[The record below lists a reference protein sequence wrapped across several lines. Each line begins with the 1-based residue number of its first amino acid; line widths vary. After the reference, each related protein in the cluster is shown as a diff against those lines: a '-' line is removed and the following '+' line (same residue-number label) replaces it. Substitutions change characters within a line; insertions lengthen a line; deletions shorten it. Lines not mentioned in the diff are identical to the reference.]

1 MKLVPQDDAAEG
13 PGLWADPDWKPGLP
27 GTFAVIIGV
36 SRYRHLEN
44 GDLPT
49 DPQGKPWIKEARSLD
64 QLHVSALTAFRI
76 FRWLSA
82 QYRHEAPLARCW
94 LLLSPTPAEVGH
106 LSLGNGQRISWG
118 DPTLAACSA
127 AIRWWSATMRG
138 LPAAAAAQSRGL
150 FFFSGHGLESTQG
163 CQLLLPSD
171 YLAPPEPNINDAIS
185 TSNLL
190 YGLGSLKV
198 TEQLFFVDACR
209 NDHKELRGKNMVGAK
224 ILVEEE
230 AAILPPDLMTPVLY
244 STGPGQRSW
253 EFRDPAK
260 GISIYGQA
268 LLDGLAGQPNIA
280 LKGSKPPYRVELSP
294 LEQFVRARVLELLKN
309 AQSKERQ
316 YVKLGG
322 QSDTSMNVTYV
333 DRPVVATGG
342 GWPTFDGHEDI
353 DGLGVP
359 KMPGGG
365 RLGSPFPTPPN
376 EAKWSYDLP
385 PGGGPS
391 GPPEVSTMLAAET
404 PIREMSSTRR
414 FSPRWLKDWN
424 EGHRMF
430 GSEAVTELWQKRTKV
445 WLIGQKKWRG
455 PSVIRIAEVSR
466 DEGRGRY
473 RVRMQITEKDPVG
486 HWLQMTDELGGV
498 HACMLPR
505 DLGPKSMDEPSPVY
519 EVSYDRSEPNDENKR
534 EIVRLDADLDVQS
547 GPLGLVARLWR
558 TYTTTHVAA
567 AVKESEARE
576 LRNVIENKIDS
587 PLGATVAALVLLR
600 ANRLDRLSL
609 AWLRNLANWFIELP
623 DAPILYAERRL
634 REKQESKDDRSI
646 AFQEAANILLL
657 TTDRGIPRTSEAFEY
672 GMGLARRLK
681 DREELG
687 LGVREKLHELERRLG
702 NAFAVYRTGGLFSSF
717 SGLRADLNADQLWL
731 EGVRKVEEAEA
742 VTPQARP
749 AA

>member
-1 MKLVPQDDAAEG
+1 MTLVPQDGAREG
-13 PGLWADPDWKPGLP
+13 PGLWADLDWKPGMP

-44 GDLPT
+44 GDYPT
-49 DPQGKPWIKEARSLD
+49 DPQGKPWIKEARGLD
-64 QLHVSALTAFRI
+64 QLHVSALTAFRV

-82 QYRHEAPLARCW
+82 QYHHEAPLARCW
-94 LLLSPTPAEVGH
+94 LMLSPTPAEVGH
-106 LSLGNGQRISWG
+106 LSLGNGERISWD
-118 DPTLAACSA
+118 DPTLAACTA
-127 AIRWWSATMRG
+127 AIRWWSATMRT
-138 LPAAAAAQSRGL
+138 LPAAAAARSRGL

-209 NDHKELRGKNMVGAK
+209 NDQKELRGKNMVGAK

-230 AAILPPDLMTPVLY
+230 AAILPPNLMTPVLY

-253 EFRDPAK
+253 EHRDPAK

-268 LLDGLAGQPNIA
+268 LLDGLAGKPDIA
-280 LKGSKPPYRVELSP
+280 LKGDKPPYRVELSP

-316 YVKLGG
+316 YVRLGG

-333 DRPVVATGG
+333 ERPVVA
-342 GWPTFDGHEDI
+342 
-353 DGLGVP
+353 
-359 KMPGGG
+359 PGGG
-365 RLGSPFPTPPN
+365 GR
-376 EAKWSYDLP
+376 
-385 PGGGPS
+385 S
-391 GPPEVSTMLAAET
+391 GPPPVSTMLAAET
-404 PIREMSSTRR
+404 PIRELSSTRR
-414 FSPRWLKDWN
+414 FSPRWLTDWN

-430 GSEAVTELWQKRTKV
+430 GSETVTALWQKRTKV
-445 WLIGQKKWRG
+445 WLIGRKKWRG

-466 DEGRGRY
+466 DESRGRY
-473 RVRMQITEKDPVG
+473 RVRMQINEKDPVG
-486 HWLQMTDELGGV
+486 HWLQMTDELGSV

-505 DLGPKSMDEPSPVY
+505 DLGRESMDEPSPVY
-519 EVSYDRSEPNDENKR
+519 EVSYDRSEPNEENKR
-534 EIVRLDADLDVQS
+534 EIVRLDADLDQQS
-547 GPLGLVARLWR
+547 GTLGLVARLWR
-558 TYTTTHVAA
+558 SYTVEHVAA
-567 AVKESEARE
+567 AVRDSEARE
-576 LRNVIENKIDS
+576 LRRVIEKKIDS

-600 ANRLDRLSL
+600 ANRLDRLPL
-609 AWLRNLANWFIELP
+609 AWLRNLANWFVELP
-623 DAPILYAERRL
+623 DGPILYAERRL
-634 REKQESKDDRSI
+634 REKQKNKKDRSI
-646 AFQEAANILLL
+646 AFKEAADILLL
-657 TTDRGIPRTSEAFEY
+657 MTDRGIPRTSEAFEY

-731 EGVRKVEEAEA
+731 EGVRQAEEAEA
-742 VTPQARP
+742 GAPQARP
-749 AA
+749 GA

>member
-1 MKLVPQDDAAEG
+1 
-13 PGLWADPDWKPGLP
+13 
-27 GTFAVIIGV
+27 
-36 SRYRHLEN
+36 
-44 GDLPT
+44 
-49 DPQGKPWIKEARSLD
+49 
-64 QLHVSALTAFRI
+64 
-76 FRWLSA
+76 
-82 QYRHEAPLARCW
+82 
-94 LLLSPTPAEVGH
+94 
-106 LSLGNGQRISWG
+106 
-118 DPTLAACSA
+118 
-127 AIRWWSATMRG
+127 MRD

-171 YLAPPEPNINDAIS
+171 YLAPPDPNINDAIS

-230 AAILPPDLMTPVLY
+230 AAVLPPDLMTPVLY

-253 EFRDPAK
+253 EHRDPAK

-268 LLDGLAGQPNIA
+268 LLDGLAGKPDIA
-280 LKGSKPPYRVELSP
+280 LKGDKPPYRVELSP

-316 YVKLGG
+316 YVRLGG

-333 DRPVVATGG
+333 ERPVVATDLGGCWFPPLG
-342 GWPTFDGHEDI
+342 GWFPPSA
-353 DGLGVP
+353 GVP
-359 KMPGGG
+359 VWI
-365 RLGSPFPTPPN
+365 PPN
-376 EAKWSYDLP
+376 ER
-385 PGGGPS
+385 S
-391 GPPEVSTMLAAET
+391 GPPSVSTMLAAET
-404 PIREMSSTRR
+404 PIRELSSTRR

-424 EGHRMF
+424 ESHRMF
-430 GSEAVTELWQKRTKV
+430 GSETVTALWQGRTKV

-466 DEGRGRY
+466 DEDRGRY

-505 DLGPKSMDEPSPVY
+505 DLGRKSMDEPSPVY

-534 EIVRLDADLDVQS
+534 EIVRLDANLDEQS
-547 GPLGLVARLWR
+547 GTLGLVARLWR
-558 TYTTTHVAA
+558 SYTIAHVAA
-567 AVKESEARE
+567 AVKDSEARE
-576 LRNVIENKIDS
+576 LRRVIENKIDS

-600 ANRLDRLSL
+600 ANRLDRLPL
-609 AWLRNLANWFIELP
+609 AWLRNLANWFVELP
-623 DAPILYAERRL
+623 DGPILYAERRL
-634 REKQESKDDRSI
+634 REKQKNKKGRSI
-646 AFQEAANILLL
+646 AFKEAADILLL
-657 TTDRGIPRTSEAFEY
+657 VTDRGIPRTSEAFEY

-687 LGVREKLHELERRLG
+687 LGVRKKLHELERRLG

-717 SGLRADLNADQLWL
+717 SGLKADLNADQLWL
-731 EGVRKVEEAEA
+731 EGVRQAEEA
-742 VTPQARP
+742 VV
-749 AA
+749 